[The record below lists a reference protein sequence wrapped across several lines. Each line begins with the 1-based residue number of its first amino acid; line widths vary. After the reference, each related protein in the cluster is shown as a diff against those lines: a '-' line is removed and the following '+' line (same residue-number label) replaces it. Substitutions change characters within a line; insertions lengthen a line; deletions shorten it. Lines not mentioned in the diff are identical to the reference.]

1 MDLDPTSL
9 IASGAIVIFLV
20 QQAKR
25 WVRTDFLPI
34 IALVIGIIIQVIN
47 DVALG
52 GGLDGASIW
61 TSIVVGAGVGMAAA
75 GTYDLVGR
83 AASNIPAAEIV
94 LPDEAIMPD
103 DEFDEEDNTV
113 KLDNIVTPSS
123 N

>member
-34 IALVIGIIIQVIN
+34 LALVIGVVIQVIN

-75 GTYDLVGR
+75 GSYDLVGR

-103 DEFDEEDNTV
+103 DEFDEEDN
-113 KLDNIVTPSS
+113 IVTPS